1 MNRKQ
6 RRAAAKLS
14 KKQGAEKLS
23 EKIFQF
29 DQLPDECSACLKAY
43 DKKDKQMAMTW
54 NVVVKD
60 AENIVRLYCPD
71 CWDMAKNAIETLRE
85 EIENASE

>member
-29 DQLPDECSACLKAY
+29 DQLPEECSACLKEY
-43 DKKDKQMAMTW
+43 DKKNKEMAMTW

-60 AENIVRLYCPD
+60 AENVVRLYCPD

>member
-14 KKQGAEKLS
+14 KNQGAEKLS

-29 DQLPDECSACLKAY
+29 DQLPDECSACLKQY
-43 DKKDKQMAMTW
+43 DKKNKQMAMTW

-60 AENIVRLYCPD
+60 AENVVRLYCPD
-71 CWDMAKNAIETLRE
+71 CWAMAKNAIDTLRE
-85 EIENASE
+85 ELENASE